1 MKSEIEKELEKVYEK
16 LSKEKEPFIV
26 VTKNITT
33 VGGKEIE
40 IMNMITELVGGLKE
54 RGFSERLIKGAVKT
68 GLLSKKDAEKWGKE
82 LINCDS
88 FDEAMN
94 KIADFLEEEKRW

>member
-1 MKSEIEKELEKVYEK
+1 MKSEIEKDLEKVYKK
-16 LSKEKEPFIV
+16 LSKEKEPFII

-40 IMNMITELVGGLKE
+40 IMNMITELVEGLKE

-68 GLLSKKDAEKWGKE
+68 GLMNEKDVKKWSKEFM
-82 LINCDS
+82 NCDS
-88 FDEAMN
+88 FEEAMN
-94 KIADFLEEEKRW
+94 KIADFLGEEKRW